1 MNSLELIEL
10 SSVDKVGL
18 IQISSCNNIGAI
30 KYDLDLDWTS
40 RSNSLELIE
49 LAIQCK

>member
-1 MNSLELIEL
+1 MNRLELIEL

-18 IQISSCNNIGAI
+18 IQISSCNNIGTI
-30 KYDLDLDWTS
+30 KYDLNWTS

-49 LAIQCK
+49 LAIQCN